1 MPPLFLYCGEKSMNK
16 RLKLYQYTLTT
27 LSPVHI
33 GTQDVYLPTNFVICN
48 KSKHKEEQSK
58 AICPECGGKMINGEC
73 GLCGYVLEETESVQA
88 SVAEEYEMHV
98 FTPRKLKQI
107 LSAADWKELE
117 NLSGQ
122 DDLIKINMF
131 FMNRASKIAEKTPFQ
146 ASVSQAVYESYN
158 DYITDRKKR
167 NNQFNI
173 EKQFQNPLTNKP
185 VIPGS
190 SLKGSIVTAWLNALA
205 STQQN
210 YNPNNQEERDAL
222 KRIEEKIKKE
232 NKVSDIFQKLK
243 ISDAE
248 LSSET
253 TMRIIQPT
261 MNHRNKV
268 KNNDDDNN
276 SSKLS
281 ILEIIPRGAVFK
293 GTITIAEEEQAS
305 FWAEIQNRANQFFK
319 KELKIEEDDTRFV
332 YNEFYEN
339 LQRKLRP
346 SDCLLRI
353 GTHSGSACVTIASLR
368 YIQSGSEIGK
378 KEAGTFWSCE
388 KEPFGWIKIEVLEQK

>member
-1 MPPLFLYCGEKSMNK
+1 MNK

-48 KSKHKEEQSK
+48 KSGYNGHKEAQNK
-58 AICPECGGKMINGEC
+58 TICPDCGGKMINGEC
-73 GLCGYVLEETESVQA
+73 GSCGYVLEETESVQA
-88 SVAEEYEMHV
+88 SAAEEYEMHV

-107 LSAADWKELE
+107 LSSADWKELE

-210 YNPNNQEERDAL
+210 YNPNNKEERDEL
-222 KRIEEKIKKE
+222 KRIKEKIEKE

-253 TMRIIQPT
+253 TMRIVQPT

-268 KNNDDDNN
+268 PQKKD

-281 ILEIIPRGAVFK
+281 ILEIIPKGAVFK
-293 GTITIAEEEQAS
+293 GTMTIVTEDQAS
-305 FWAEIQNRANQFFK
+305 FWAELQNRANQFFK
-319 KELKIEEDDTRFV
+319 KELKIEENDTRLV

-368 YIQSGSEIGK
+368 CIQSRSKENKTIWK

-388 KEPFGWIKIEVLEQK
+388 KEPFGWVKIEVSEQK

>member
-1 MPPLFLYCGEKSMNK
+1 MNK

-48 KSKHKEEQSK
+48 KSGHKEAQSK
-58 AICPECGGKMINGEC
+58 AICPDCGRKMINGEC
-73 GLCGYVLEETESVQA
+73 GSCGYVLEETESVQA

-98 FTPRKLKQI
+98 FTPRQLKQI
-107 LSAADWKELE
+107 LSFADWE
-117 NLSGQ
+117 NLK
-122 DDLIKINMF
+122 KISQASKMESIHMF
-131 FMNRASKIAEKTPFQ
+131 FINRASQIGEKTPFQ
-146 ASVSQAVYESYN
+146 ASVSKEVYKSYN
-158 DYITDRKKR
+158 DYITDRQKR

-210 YNPNNQEERDAL
+210 YNPNNKKERDAL

-232 NKVSDIFQKLK
+232 NKVSDVFQKLK

-253 TMRIIQPT
+253 TMRIVQPT

-268 KNNDDDNN
+268 PQKKN

-293 GTITIAEEEQAS
+293 GTITIAEEEQDS
-305 FWAEIQNRANQFFK
+305 FWAKLQSTSNQFFK

-368 YIQSGSEIGK
+368 CIQSRSKENKTVWK

-388 KEPFGWIKIEVLEQK
+388 KEPFGWIKIEVSEQK

>member
-1 MPPLFLYCGEKSMNK
+1 
-16 RLKLYQYTLTT
+16 
-27 LSPVHI
+27 
-33 GTQDVYLPTNFVICN
+33 
-48 KSKHKEEQSK
+48 
-58 AICPECGGKMINGEC
+58 
-73 GLCGYVLEETESVQA
+73 
-88 SVAEEYEMHV
+88 
-98 FTPRKLKQI
+98 
-107 LSAADWKELE
+107 
-117 NLSGQ
+117 
-122 DDLIKINMF
+122 
-131 FMNRASKIAEKTPFQ
+131 MNRASKIAEKTPFQ

-210 YNPNNQEERDAL
+210 YNPNNHEERDAL

-232 NKVSDIFQKLK
+232 NKVSDVFQKLK

-268 KNNDDDNN
+268 KNNNDDDNN

-346 SDCLLRI
+346 SDCESEHIPVRHASRLLPC
-353 GTHSGSACVTIASLR
+353 GTFKAVVKLGRKKPVLFGRVKKNRSGGLKLR
-368 YIQSGSEIGK
+368 YWNKNDIRI
-378 KEAGTFWSCE
+378 T
-388 KEPFGWIKIEVLEQK
+388 VN